1 MSVRHC
7 GDSFEALVA
16 QARLRNLGISA
27 GIFLLLLGSLAALLR
42 FTRQAKKL
50 AGMQMSFAAGVSHEL
65 RTPLTVIS
73 TAAYNLQGRIGNNP
87 AQVERYGAFIQ
98 QQEIKLTNRIQPGL
112 PLILGD
118 ALALKHAIQNMLSNA
133 VKDGAEGGAWIGVSA
148 SVVQEQSGPIVEIR
162 VADDGPGIRLQSQ
175 KCD

>member
-27 GIFLLLLGSLAALLR
+27 GIFLPLLGSLAALLR

-87 AQVERYGAFIQ
+87 AR
-98 QQEIKLTNRIQPGL
+98 
-112 PLILGD
+112 
-118 ALALKHAIQNMLSNA
+118 SNA
-133 VKDGAEGGAWIGVSA
+133 MELSSNSRKSSSLTVYSRDC
-148 SVVQEQSGPIVEIR
+148 R
-162 VADDGPGIRLQSQ
+162 
-175 KCD
+175 